1 MLPNLLPH
9 LPDGS
14 VKVLFFVGVLIFTIV
29 FKILEKIEFPIL
41 GGKDRGIKLC
51 SLWLASFTFLPVL
64 LSPVAVRVFPCGAQL
79 VIFFTYVSTFYLI
92 LQLLEKTSRLLFG
105 FTALIAVLFSALSL
119 TYFYLVGNF
128 IEYEVIA
135 SILDSNF
142 KETFQVISSPFVRHY
157 SQSLAIVLVMAFGLI
172 YPMRRLGVGVKMLPS
187 RLTKAVV
194 CSLLISSTIYMSRSK
209 HELVDFYPVNQS
221 NSMLRYLNEVNS
233 LVQKYRGL
241 DYEFKGDLKPEK
253 SSTVILVIGE
263 SARRDKLGIYGSS
276 LDTTPF
282 LDRFAR
288 EQPDQLLLFTNA
300 VSASACTRVSVPSLL
315 SVCAARDYGVIAE
328 HPSILKIMKSA
339 GLETVLISNQF
350 KRGFDSDF
358 ISAFMN
364 DATRKTYL
372 MDTASSNVFDEA
384 LVPPLIEELKRSS
397 CGSKLIIVHLAGSH
411 YSYKERYPASQ
422 AFFKPASLENQY
434 FNTIRYTDS
443 IIGKINEAVMKA
455 DRPIIML
462 YASDHGEYL
471 NDYGDGYYDHG
482 NRNYLTKFE
491 IIIPFLFTY
500 NGSFL
505 KERSSEIA
513 SMRKRTELKVSH
525 DNISHT
531 LLGLMGI
538 FDAEYQPQF
547 DLSSEDFVAAS
558 RFVVESSNKVTPLE
572 KVHFDQT
579 KYYGRR
585 D

>member
-1 MLPNLLPH
+1 M
-9 LPDGS
+9 
-14 VKVLFFVGVLIFTIV
+14 KVLFLVGIWVFIIA

-41 GGKDRGIKLC
+41 GSKDRGIRLC
-51 SLWLASFTFLPVL
+51 SLGLASFTFLPVL
-64 LSPVAVRVFPCGAQL
+64 ISPAAVRFFPCGAQL
-79 VIFFTYVSTFYLI
+79 VIFFTYVSTFYLV
-92 LQLLEKTSRLLFG
+92 LQVFEKTSRWLFG
-105 FTALIAVLFSALSL
+105 FTALIAVLFSALNL

-135 SILDSNF
+135 SIFDSNS
-142 KETFQVISSPFVRHY
+142 KESLQFISSPFVRHY
-157 SQSLAIVLVMAFGLI
+157 SQNLVVVLALALGLI
-172 YPMRRLGVGVKMLPS
+172 YPMRRFVVGGKILPS
-187 RLTKAVV
+187 RLIKAVV
-194 CSLLISSTIYMSRSK
+194 CSLVISSTLYMSRSK
-209 HELVDFYPVNQS
+209 HELVDFYPVNES
-221 NSMLRYLNEVNS
+221 RSMLLYLEEVNS

-241 DYEFKGDLKPEK
+241 KYEFKGTVRHEK

-263 SARRDKLGIYGSS
+263 TARRDKLGIYGSS
-276 LDTTPF
+276 LDTTPC

-288 EQPDQLLLFTNA
+288 EKPDHLLLFTNA
-300 VSASACTRVSVPSLL
+300 VSAAACTRVSVPSLL
-315 SVCAARDYGVIAE
+315 SVCSARDYGVIAE

-411 YSYKERYPASQ
+411 YDYKDRYPASQ
-422 AFFKPASLENQY
+422 AFFQPTSLENQY

-443 IIGKINEAVMKA
+443 VLEQINKAVMLA

-471 NDYGDGYYDHG
+471 NDYGDGHYDHG
-482 NRNYLTKFE
+482 NRNHLSKFE
-491 IIIPFLFTY
+491 IIVPFLFTF
-500 NGSFL
+500 NGRFL
-505 KERSSEIA
+505 QERPSEIA

-538 FDAEYQPQF
+538 FDTEYQPQF
-547 DLSSEDFVAAS
+547 DLSSADFFAAS
-558 RFVVESSNKVTPLE
+558 RFVIESSNKVTPLE
-572 KVHFDQT
+572 KVRFDQT
-579 KYYGRR
+579 KFYGRR